1 MATKRFKQ
9 NLVSLYKLFKCE
21 EELCEFLDKK
31 DAFSERFIKSVTEAD
46 YLSKIKDFDQNL
58 NMEEINEMLH
68 YDVGYKKGKISVDI
82 TKNDVFSYLDSDE
95 DLIKKMDNYIKNEE
109 FEKAIVLRN
118 YFQTIELKYK

>member
-9 NLVSLYKLFKCE
+9 NLVSLFKLFKSE

>member
-9 NLVSLYKLFKCE
+9 NLVSLFKLFKSE

-58 NMEEINEMLH
+58 NIEEIKERLH
-68 YDVGYKKGKISVDI
+68 YDVGYKKGKINVDI

>member
-9 NLVSLYKLFKCE
+9 NLVSLFKLFKSE

-46 YLSKIKDFDQNL
+46 YLSKIKEFDQNL
-58 NMEEINEMLH
+58 NIEEIKERLH
-68 YDVGYKKGKISVDI
+68 YDVGYKKGKINVDI
-82 TKNDVFSYLDSDE
+82 TKNGVFSYLDSDE